1 MKLSLLLERLK
12 PEKDLHIEERT
23 DSEGVQQYIVWTQLP
38 YPKVPRHEWYVFTL
52 PHGVTAEEY
61 DIKQWQIDAMLRHLW
76 MFQLDIR
83 DETAEPEEELEAE
96 LRDPAADD

>member
-1 MKLSLLLERLK
+1 MKLSLLLERLRQ
-12 PEKDLHIEERT
+12 EEDLRIEERT

-52 PHGVTAEEY
+52 PKGVQAEDFDVE
-61 DIKQWQIDAMLRHLW
+61 QWQIDAMLRHLW

-83 DETAEPEEELEAE
+83 DEAVESETEEEFC
-96 LRDPAADD
+96 DPSADD